1 MWAMNRSLSI
11 AFVALTSLLGLRESS
26 AQALPTATA
35 PGAYIS
41 IGGTL
46 SSFQSGYGKQKV
58 DGAGVYVD
66 INPIRAVGIEAES
79 RWLGQS
85 KMSKIGESTYLAGPR
100 VQFRRGPYTPYVKTI
115 VGLGYFNYPYDSA
128 KGRYFVVA
136 TGAGVDLMLGQNLKI
151 RLIDVEYQQ
160 WPQFTFGTINP
171 YGVSFGLS
179 YRVFNGSRQGPRAL
193 VR

>member
-1 MWAMNRSLSI
+1 MHRSLSI
-11 AFVALTSLLGLRESS
+11 AFLLLTPLLGLRESL
-26 AQALPTATA
+26 AQGLPTATA

-46 SSFQSGYGKQKV
+46 STFQSGYGKQTV
-58 DGAGVYVD
+58 DGSGVYVD
-66 INPIRAVGIEAES
+66 INPIRAAGVEAEG
-79 RWLGQS
+79 RWLRQS
-85 KMSKIGESTYLAGPR
+85 KMSKIGESTYLVGPR
-100 VQFRRGPYTPYVKTI
+100 VQFRKGPYTPYVKTI

-136 TGAGVDLMLGQNLKI
+136 TGAGVDLMLGRNLKI

-179 YRVFNGSRQGPRAL
+179 YRVFNGSRGGPRAL
-193 VR
+193 AR